1 MSILV
6 VGATGGVGREVLS
19 QLVSKGINA
28 RGMTRYPARI
38 DKLPS
43 GAEGCVADL
52 DRPDTLTAAFDGID
66 SVFLIS
72 PLSRNESEEG
82 CNAVA
87 AAKAAG
93 VGKIV
98 YMSVPMPEGSTHI
111 PHFKSKIPIEE
122 AIKQSGIPY
131 TVLRPNNFFQNDYWG
146 KAAILHY
153 GVYPQPIGNVGLNRV
168 DIRDIATAAV
178 NALLNS
184 GFEGREFAINGA
196 EVLTGDS
203 VAAVFSR
210 HLNRDI
216 RYGGDDLEAWGKQ
229 AQHMMPQWMVEDFRV
244 MYDYFQQHGL
254 KADPADLEKQ
264 QQLLGGPPRGFD
276 AFVEELAAE
285 WREPS

>member
-19 QLVSKGINA
+19 ALVSKGVQA
-28 RGMTRYPARI
+28 KGMTRYEARI

-43 GAEGCVADL
+43 GAQGCIADL
-52 DRPDTLTAAFDGID
+52 DQPESLAAAFDGVD

-111 PHFKSKIPIEE
+111 PHFKSKIPIED
-122 AIKQSGIPY
+122 AIKASGIPY
-131 TVLRPNNFFQNDYWG
+131 TILRPNNFFQNDYWG

-153 GVYPQPIGNVGLNRV
+153 NVYPQPIGNVGLNRV
-168 DIRDIATAAV
+168 DVRDIAAAAV
-178 NALLNS
+178 NALLKS
-184 GFEGREFAINGA
+184 GFENQEFAINGT
-196 EVLTGDS
+196 ELLTGHS
-203 VAAVFSR
+203 VAETFSR

-216 RYGGDDLEAWGKQ
+216 HYGGDDLDAWAKQ
-229 AQHMMPQWMVEDFRV
+229 AQHMMPQWMVDDFRV
-244 MYDYFQQHGL
+244 MYDFFQHHGL
-254 KADPADLEKQ
+254 KANPADLERQ
-264 QQLLGGPPRGFD
+264 QQLLDQPPRSFD
-276 AFVEELAAE
+276 TFVAELATE
-285 WREPS
+285 WHE